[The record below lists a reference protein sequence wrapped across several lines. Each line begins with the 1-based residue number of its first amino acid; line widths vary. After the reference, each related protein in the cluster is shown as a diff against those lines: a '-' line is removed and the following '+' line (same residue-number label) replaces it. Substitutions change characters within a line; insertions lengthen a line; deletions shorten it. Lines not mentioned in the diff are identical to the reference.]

1 MDPIENVQGV
11 SVNSTLS
18 EWGAARRALAER
30 AALGVVGIDRG
41 RGVRFSGIVWDSE
54 TLVTAAE
61 VLHGADSVT
70 VQTAQGAVPAQILA
84 CDLSVDVAVLKAKT
98 GAPGIAAA
106 KPTNLTAGDDVV
118 VAGRGRAG
126 AMIIWSHAEQVG
138 PAWRSR
144 SGGELDRLI
153 TLSPRLHSSLEGGG
167 VFDVEGRLCAMAVR
181 GPRHQTL
188 GIPSETI
195 ERVVTTV
202 LQHGRLPQPYLGIR
216 LQPVVLDEPL
226 RLQLARSDSDAAI
239 VVGVEPASPAA
250 AAGLLFGDL
259 ILSVS
264 GQPIENGIDLK
275 MALKRVPLGATLNL
289 QVYRAGALL
298 DTAVIVRERT
308 RQ

>member
-11 SVNSTLS
+11 CVNSTLS

>member
-1 MDPIENVQGV
+1 M
-11 SVNSTLS
+11 NSTLS

>member
-1 MDPIENVQGV
+1 LGV
-11 SVNSTLS
+11 SVNSILG
-18 EWGAARRALAER
+18 EWGAARRAVTER

-41 RGVRFSGIVWDSE
+41 RGVRFSGIVWDSD

-61 VLHGADSVT
+61 VLHGADSVS
-70 VQTAQGAVPAQILA
+70 VQTAHGSVPAQILA

-106 KPTNLTAGDDVV
+106 QPTKLAAGDDVV

-126 AMIIWSHAEQVG
+126 VMIVWSHAEQVG

-153 TLSPRLHSSLEGGG
+153 TLSPRLHPALEGGG
-167 VFDVEGRLCAMAVR
+167 AFDVEGRLCAMAVR
-181 GPRHQTL
+181 GPRDQTL

-202 LQHGRLPQPYLGIR
+202 LQHGRLPQPYLGVR
-216 LQPVVLDEPL
+216 LQPVALDEAL
-226 RLQLARSDSDAAI
+226 RTQLARSDSDAAI

-250 AAGLLFGDL
+250 AAGLVFGDL

-264 GQPIENGIDLK
+264 GQPIENGIDLQL
-275 MALKRVPLGATLNL
+275 ALKRVPLGSTVNM

-298 DTAVIVRERT
+298 DTVVTVRERS
-308 RQ
+308 RA

>member
-1 MDPIENVQGV
+1 MEPTENVQGV
-11 SVNSTLS
+11 RVNSTLS

-41 RGVRFSGIVWDSE
+41 RGVRFSGIVWDSD

-70 VQTAQGAVPAQILA
+70 VQTAQGSVPAQILA

-106 KPTNLTAGDDVV
+106 KPTHLAVGDDVV

-216 LQPVVLDEPL
+216 LQPVALDEPL
-226 RLQLARSDSDAAI
+226 RQHLARSGSDAAI

-259 ILSVS
+259 ILSVT
-264 GQPIENGIDLK
+264 GQPVENGIDLK
-275 MALKRVPLGATLNL
+275 MALKRVPLGATVNL

-298 DTAVIVRERT
+298 DTAVIVRERS

>member
-1 MDPIENVQGV
+1 MEPTENVQGV
-11 SVNSTLS
+11 RVNSTLR

-41 RGVRFSGIVWDSE
+41 RGVRFSGIVWDSD

-70 VQTAQGAVPAQILA
+70 VQTAQGSVPAQILA

-106 KPTNLTAGDDVV
+106 KPTHLAVGDDVV

-216 LQPVVLDEPL
+216 LQPVALDEPL
-226 RLQLARSDSDAAI
+226 RQQLARSGSDAAI

-259 ILSVS
+259 LLSVT
-264 GQPIENGIDLK
+264 GQPVENGIDLK
-275 MALKRVPLGATLNL
+275 MALKRVPLGATVNL

-298 DTAVIVRERT
+298 DTTVVVRERS

>member
-1 MDPIENVQGV
+1 M
-11 SVNSTLS
+11 NSTLR

-41 RGVRFSGIVWDSE
+41 RGVRFSGIVWDSD

-70 VQTAQGAVPAQILA
+70 VQTAQGSVPAQILA

-106 KPTNLTAGDDVV
+106 KPTHLAVGDDVV

-216 LQPVVLDEPL
+216 LQSVALDEPL
-226 RLQLARSDSDAAI
+226 RQQLARSGSDAAI

-259 ILSVS
+259 LLSVT
-264 GQPIENGIDLK
+264 GQPVENGIDLK
-275 MALKRVPLGATLNL
+275 MALKRVPLGATVNL

-298 DTAVIVRERT
+298 DTTVVVRERS

>member
-1 MDPIENVQGV
+1 
-11 SVNSTLS
+11 
-18 EWGAARRALAER
+18 
-30 AALGVVGIDRG
+30 
-41 RGVRFSGIVWDSE
+41 
-54 TLVTAAE
+54 
-61 VLHGADSVT
+61 
-70 VQTAQGAVPAQILA
+70 
-84 CDLSVDVAVLKAKT
+84 
-98 GAPGIAAA
+98 
-106 KPTNLTAGDDVV
+106 
-118 VAGRGRAG
+118 
-126 AMIIWSHAEQVG
+126 MIIWSHAEQVG

-216 LQPVVLDEPL
+216 LQPVALDEPL
-226 RLQLARSDSDAAI
+226 RQHLARSGSDAAI

-259 ILSVS
+259 ILSVT
-264 GQPIENGIDLK
+264 GQPVENGIDLK
-275 MALKRVPLGATLNL
+275 MALKRVPLGATVNL

-298 DTAVIVRERT
+298 DTAVIVRERS